1 MASLEATRFIF
12 GYPVGLVYTCHII
25 FQIFTFFLVVILFIV
40 FLFTQTLPK
49 LFLVLA
55 VSPIPALC
63 GCTISNPV
71 NVPNAISK
79 LLNPKLF

>member
-1 MASLEATRFIF
+1 MASLEATRFNF

-49 LFLVLA
+49 IVF
-55 VSPIPALC
+55 
-63 GCTISNPV
+63 GCSSLSYVTPLMYDYY
-71 NVPNAISK
+71 ISK
-79 LLNPKLF
+79 TVYGAL